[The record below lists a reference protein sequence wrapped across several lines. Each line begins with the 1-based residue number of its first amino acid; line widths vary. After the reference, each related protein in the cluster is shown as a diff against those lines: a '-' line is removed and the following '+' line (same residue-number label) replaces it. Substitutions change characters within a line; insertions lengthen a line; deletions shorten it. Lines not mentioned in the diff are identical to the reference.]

1 MRLRLFLLVAAL
13 AVPAAADTISVAG
26 YRERLVAIQG
36 RLRSGDWVGAR
47 QRAGRL
53 LADQVAF
60 GGETLEPDRS
70 VLTPIARSTGLKA
83 ARAGGPA
90 LARLIQAL
98 SPAPA
103 SPPVAASPEILRKV
117 RAREAPPP
125 LPAGGG
131 LAGPKGAVVLAAV
144 KELLQPVVD
153 VFAEIG
159 ERIWNWLARLVPGRE
174 GDDPWRERLGLN
186 LPTVTGLVLVAAAL
200 LAWFGYRA
208 FRHRQRGGAPALR
221 PAPLSSAADDDP
233 LSRESNEW
241 ERYAAELAAAGRA
254 REAVRAWYHAVLV
267 TLFRAGALHHR
278 RGRTNWEYISSL
290 PPGLPWRAGFIEL
303 TRHFEREWYG
313 RDRSS
318 EEALAAAEEMARGL
332 LLAVRARFGAQSGGE
347 AA

>member
-1 MRLRLFLLVAAL
+1 MRPRLWAFLVAA
-13 AVPAAADTISVAG
+13 AIAWPAAADTISVAG
-26 YRERLVAIQG
+26 YRERLVGIQG

-60 GGETLEPDRS
+60 GRETLEPDRS
-70 VLTPIARSTGLKA
+70 VLAPIARSSGPREA
-83 ARAGGPA
+83 QAGGPA
-90 LARLIQAL
+90 LARLIESL

-103 SPPVAASPEILRKV
+103 SRPVVADPAALEKV
-117 RAREAPPP
+117 RARQAPPP

-131 LAGPKGAVVLAAV
+131 IAGPKGATVLATAR
-144 KELLQPVVD
+144 EFLQPIVD
-153 VFAEIG
+153 TVAEIG
-159 ERIWNWLARLVPGRE
+159 ERFWDWLDRLVPDRDGFSLRE
-174 GDDPWRERLGLN
+174 GIGLN
-186 LPTVTGLVLVAAAL
+186 LRTITGLVLAVAAL

-208 FRHRQRGGAPALR
+208 FRDRRRGREPA
-221 PAPLSSAADDDP
+221 AFAVPLASAADDDP

-241 ERYAAELAAAGRA
+241 ERYARELAAAGRA
-254 REAVRAWYHAVLV
+254 REAIRAWYHAVLV

-290 PPGLPWRAGFIEL
+290 PSGLPWRAGFIDL

-318 EEALAAAEEMARGL
+318 DEALAAAEEMARGL
-332 LLAVRARFGAQSGGE
+332 LGAVRARGE